1 VEKNIWIE
9 ELSLTFGYKQNS
21 YTDTNILK
29 LSTINS
35 SYFIPA
41 TTKLENNNK
50 TLSLDWISFNNKIKK
65 YELVAPNS
73 LEDLED
79 YAVFWYESDPGA
91 GDYLSGLGWKQF
103 DTTQKYSIL
112 STSYCPISYDS
123 AKKVKAVL
131 VKWVKSENPNM
142 NTEEKAWVKLAESNP
157 IEFLNEDLVKES
169 SGALWIEITDE
180 QKDFLGLYDD
190 NYKIINYE
198 DYSKIRTLK
207 ATIPETRNYTK
218 LRLDWFIP
226 KYGTML
232 QAVKKGKDIIN
243 NVYKYYSSGP
253 EE

>member
-1 VEKNIWIE
+1 
-9 ELSLTFGYKQNS
+9 
-21 YTDTNILK
+21 
-29 LSTINS
+29 
-35 SYFIPA
+35 
-41 TTKLENNNK
+41 
-50 TLSLDWISFNNKIKK
+50 
-65 YELVAPNS
+65 
-73 LEDLED
+73 
-79 YAVFWYESDPGA
+79 
-91 GDYLSGLGWKQF
+91 
-103 DTTQKYSIL
+103 
-112 STSYCPISYDS
+112 
-123 AKKVKAVL
+123 
-131 VKWVKSENPNM
+131 M

-157 IEFLNEDLVKES
+157 IEFVNEDLVKES